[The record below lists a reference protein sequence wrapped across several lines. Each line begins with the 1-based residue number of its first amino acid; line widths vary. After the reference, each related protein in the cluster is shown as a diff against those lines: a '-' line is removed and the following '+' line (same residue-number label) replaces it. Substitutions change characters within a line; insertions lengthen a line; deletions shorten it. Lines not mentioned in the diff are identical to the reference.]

1 VTVFHNLASA
11 AARLGGWVL
20 RAVPPLERPVF
31 GLLRASDARP
41 FRSARFR
48 LFKAW
53 AAGLPAGRAVRLVT
67 LPGGGRMAVDV
78 RDWCGIMFIEPGTIE
93 PATTA
98 GLLDRLRPGDVFVD
112 IGGNVGYMALRAAP
126 RVGPMG
132 AVWCFEPNPRLVA
145 LIGESVRHNRF
156 DGWVHPVPVALAEAD
171 APARPFYISEE
182 PTNSGLSSL
191 VPDAP
196 HQEIGRMNMAA
207 PTPVRVA
214 AFDTFAAENRI
225 DRVDVVKIDVEG
237 AEHLV
242 VEGMRGSLAR
252 LRPRAIIC
260 ETGVDSPAARALEEL
275 GYRGQMLEAGDPE
288 GRWGNILFEPNGP
301 GR

>member
-1 VTVFHNLASA
+1 VTGLRRLAGV
-11 AARLGGWVL
+11 AARAGGWVL

-31 GLLRASDARP
+31 GLLRASDARL

-48 LFKAW
+48 LWKAW
-53 AAGLPAGRAVRLVT
+53 AAGLPAARAVRLVT
-67 LPGGGRMAVDV
+67 LPGGVRMAVDV
-78 RDWCGIMFIEPGTIE
+78 RDWCGITYIEPGAIE

-112 IGGNVGYMALRAAP
+112 IGANVGYMTLRVAP
-126 RVGPMG
+126 RVGPTG
-132 AVWCFEPNPRLVA
+132 AVWCFEPNPRLVG
-145 LIGESVRHNRF
+145 LIGESVRHNGF
-156 DGWVHPVPVALAEAD
+156 GGWVHPVPLALAEAD
-171 APARPFYISEE
+171 APARPFYLSEE

-196 HQEIGRMNMAA
+196 HQELGRMNMAA
-207 PTPVRVA
+207 PTSVRVA
-214 AFDTFAAENRI
+214 TFDTFAAEHGI

-242 VEGMRGSLAR
+242 VEGMRGTLAR
-252 LRPRAIIC
+252 LRPRAIVC
-260 ETGVDSPAARALEEL
+260 ETAVDSPAARALEAL
-275 GYRGQMLEAGDPE
+275 GYRGRMLEVPDPAV
-288 GRWGNILFEPNGP
+288 RWGNVLFEPDGA